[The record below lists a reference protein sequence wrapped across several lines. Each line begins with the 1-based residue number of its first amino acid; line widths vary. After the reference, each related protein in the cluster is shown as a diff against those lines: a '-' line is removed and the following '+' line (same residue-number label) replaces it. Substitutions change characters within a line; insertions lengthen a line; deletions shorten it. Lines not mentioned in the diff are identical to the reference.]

1 MNGDGKSSFVELII
15 RILNNFAYAFGFLSD
30 QETLCYISG
39 LNANL
44 YYEVNGN
51 IFCISCNN
59 DVTKWYRNGKELY
72 DINFLIVEEEKK
84 KELKKHVDSLF
95 YTMIINYSLYAY
107 NSEILKGEC
116 SNSKSWI
123 DGLFHKNDG
132 YQTPVVITPMRISGN
147 IDVNKEEYLSRQR
160 LLSIFMTAKAGD
172 GGRNIS
178 DDERA
183 EGFAFSINK
192 ESKLIS
198 KIIDDYFLMLGL
210 LSVFGVT

>member
-1 MNGDGKSSFVELII
+1 
-15 RILNNFAYAFGFLSD
+15 
-30 QETLCYISG
+30 
-39 LNANL
+39 
-44 YYEVNGN
+44 
-51 IFCISCNN
+51 
-59 DVTKWYRNGKELY
+59 
-72 DINFLIVEEEKK
+72 
-84 KELKKHVDSLF
+84 
-95 YTMIINYSLYAY
+95 MIINYSLYAY

-198 KIIDDYFLMLGL
+198 KIIDDYFFDVRPIECLWGDMKPYSNPNEKIPEGLMEIFSNFWSGFLNDYRNNKTLFNIAFAANKTWEKTQGL
-210 LSVFGVT
+210 ICQGTLIYSSRML